1 MPHTLKQ
8 KEASIRNW
16 LGLRI
21 KGSSINVPSHYMG
34 FVSTRILTKEERHLI
49 QDMNRARER
58 LRRHW
63 EENTAKLVKERKE
76 RKV

>member
-16 LGLRI
+16 LGFRI
-21 KGSSINVPSHYMG
+21 KGSRITIPSHYRG
-34 FVSTRILTKEERHLI
+34 FNSTRIITKEERYLI
-49 QDMNRARER
+49 QDMNRAHER
-58 LRRHW
+58 LMKHW